1 MTYASRRPD
10 RLPED
15 RVIIPALFVVLS
27 AIGPSPS
34 PVVIDE
40 VRARATERDEPRSVR
55 VDARGATR
63 IIILARSGWLRVE
76 GRRDVSEVVG
86 EGTARAPRQSLLDE
100 IKLEGT
106 RERSV
111 VRIEVIMPDT
121 RNMRWD
127 NWDSGPALDLTV
139 TVPDNIP
146 VEIEDSSG
154 EMRVVGTAALD
165 IDDNSGEVEVRD
177 VGGALRVRDGSGEL
191 RIENVRGDVTIDD
204 GSGEIDVREISGSLT
219 VRDGSGSITARGI
232 GGTVHVARDGS
243 GGIRVVD
250 VGGDLIVDR
259 SRKRGVSYS
268 GVKGKVRVE

>member
-1 MTYASRRPD
+1 M
-10 RLPED
+10 
-15 RVIIPALFVVLS
+15 VPALFVVLS
-27 AIGPSPS
+27 ALGPSPS

-40 VRARATERDEPRSVR
+40 ARPRAIERDEPRSAR

-76 GRRDVSEVVG
+76 GRQDATEVIA
-86 EGTARAPRQSLLDE
+86 EGTARAPRQSLLDD

-106 RERSV
+106 RDGGV

-121 RNMRWD
+121 RNVSWD
-127 NWDSGPALDLTV
+127 SNWDSGPALDLTV
-139 TVPDNIP
+139 TVPSNIP

-154 EMRVVGTAALD
+154 ELRVQGTAALD
-165 IDDNSGEVEVRD
+165 VDDNSGAVEIRD
-177 VGGALRVRDGSGEL
+177 VTGALRVRDGSGEL
-191 RIENVRGDVTIDD
+191 EIANVRGDVTIDD
-204 GSGEIDVREISGSLT
+204 GSGEIDVRDVTGSVTL
-219 VRDGSGSITARGI
+219 RDGSGSITARGI

>member
-1 MTYASRRPD
+1 
-10 RLPED
+10 
-15 RVIIPALFVVLS
+15 
-27 AIGPSPS
+27 
-34 PVVIDE
+34 VVIDE
-40 VRARATERDEPRSVR
+40 ARARATERDEPRSVR

-106 RERSV
+106 REGSI

-127 NWDSGPALDLTV
+127 NGPALDLTV
-139 TVPDNIP
+139 TVPNNIP
-146 VEIEDSSG
+146 VEIEDTSG
-154 EMRVVGTAALD
+154 EVRVAGTAALD
-165 IDDNSGEVEVRD
+165 IDDNSGEVEIRD

-191 RIENVRGDVTIDD
+191 TIENIRGDVTIDD
-204 GSGEIDVREISGSLT
+204 GSGEIDVREITGSLT
-219 VRDGSGSITARGI
+219 VRDGSGSITARSI

-250 VGGDLIVDR
+250 VGGDLIVDT

-268 GVKGKVRVE
+268 GVKGRVRVE